1 MNDSTYTQKPGAQFT
16 SQFYKQLAVDAG
28 VGLRLDI
35 TLFVIRFD
43 VAFPLRKPWAI
54 PPSVLRDINFTD
66 PAWRRQNIVY
76 NLAIGY
82 PF

>member
-1 MNDSTYTQKPGAQFT
+1 MGT
-16 SQFYKQLAVDAG
+16 G

-35 TLFVIRFD
+35 KIFVIRFD
-43 VAFPLRKPWAI
+43 VAFPIRKPWEQGT
-54 PPSVLRDINFTD
+54 SDIQIGNSQ
-66 PAWRRQNIVY
+66 WRRENIIY